1 MSGRNRHNRFE
12 VQLSDDGMA
21 MLRTM
26 KQIFFKDSSTVVEK
40 AIFTLYQSRKE
51 KMADMTNAI
60 QSRIEDDVFK
70 DRSGG
75 W

>member
-1 MSGRNRHNRFE
+1 MSGKSRHNRFE

-26 KQIFFKDSSTVVEK
+26 KQIFCKDASTIIEK
-40 AIFTLYQSRKE
+40 AVFTLYQSRKE
-51 KMADMTNAI
+51 KMSNMTNAI

-70 DRSGG
+70 DRAGG